1 MAFLGLALNPA
12 LATQCLKLGLARFSS
27 MVGVRVRMI
36 RVVVVW
42 NRFRDMVSCGL

>member
-1 MAFLGLALNPA
+1 
-12 LATQCLKLGLARFSS
+12 
-27 MVGVRVRMI
+27 MI